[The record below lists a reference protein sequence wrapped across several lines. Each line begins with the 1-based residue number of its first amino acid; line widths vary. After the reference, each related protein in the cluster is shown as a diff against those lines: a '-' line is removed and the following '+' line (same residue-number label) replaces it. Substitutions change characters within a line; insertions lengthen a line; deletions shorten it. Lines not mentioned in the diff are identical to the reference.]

1 MTGYYRVHGSKG
13 WLEAGPAFNYDGLVL
28 RGELSGTK
36 IEEPN
41 PARDPSH
48 FVAEANHFSNCVQN
62 GLEPK
67 SPGEEGLRDMRWITE
82 IYRSAGI
89 SI

>member
-1 MTGYYRVHGSKG
+1 MHVTRREFAKLGA
-13 WLEAGPAFNYDGLVL
+13 LGLAA
-28 RGELSGTK
+28 
-36 IEEPN
+36 P
-41 PARDPSH
+41 DPSH

-67 SPGEEGLRDMRWITE
+67 TPGEEGLRDMRLITE
-82 IYRSAGI
+82 IYRSAGL